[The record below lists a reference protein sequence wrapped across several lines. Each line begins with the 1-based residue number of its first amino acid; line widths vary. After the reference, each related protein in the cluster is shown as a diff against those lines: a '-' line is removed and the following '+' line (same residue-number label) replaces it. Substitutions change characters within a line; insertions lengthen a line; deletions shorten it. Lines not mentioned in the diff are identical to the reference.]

1 MIRMFVHCEILGVF
15 LSLLSSPSA
24 TPIHWAAYY
33 AADGPVASLAGFDLL
48 VFDSDRHPPL
58 SPLADRGKTVIGY
71 LSVGEVENTRAHFLD
86 VKKEGILLHENKNW
100 KGSYLVDVRDPRW
113 SKRIVEQLVPEMLRR
128 GFQGIFLDTVDNAP
142 HLERT
147 DPRSFRG
154 MTDAMANLIRTI
166 RLHYPQTKLIMNRGF
181 EILPQVEPYIDMVLA
196 ESIFADY
203 DFTAGTYKL
212 VPQNQYQELVRVL
225 QTAKQRRPQ
234 LTVLTLDYWNP
245 DDAAGIT
252 RIYRAQR
259 ANGFHPYVATVEL
272 DRIIEEPKR

>member
-1 MIRMFVHCEILGVF
+1 MFVRCEILGVF
-15 LSLLSSPSA
+15 LSLLSFSLA
-24 TPIHWAAYY
+24 APIHWAAYY
-33 AADGPVASLAGFDLL
+33 AADGPVAPLAAFDLL
-48 VFDSDRHPPL
+48 VFDGDRHPPL
-58 SPLADRGKTVIGY
+58 SPLVDRGKTVIGY
-71 LSVGEVENTRAHFLD
+71 LSVGEVENTRAHFAD
-86 VKKEGILLHENKNW
+86 VKNEGILLHENENW

-128 GFQGIFLDTVDNAP
+128 GFHGIFLDTVDNAP

-147 DPRSFRG
+147 DPRRFRG

-181 EILPQVEPYIDMVLA
+181 EILPQVEQHIDMVLA

-203 DFTAGTYKL
+203 DFATRTYKL
-212 VPQNQYQELVRVL
+212 VPQNQYQELVKVL

-252 RIYRAQR
+252 RIYSAQR

>member
-1 MIRMFVHCEILGVF
+1 MFVRCEILGVF
-15 LSLLSSPSA
+15 LSLLSFSLTA
-24 TPIHWAAYY
+24 PIHWAAYY
-33 AADGPVASLAGFDLL
+33 AADGPVAPLAAFDLL
-48 VFDSDRHPPL
+48 VFDGDRHPPL
-58 SPLADRGKTVIGY
+58 SPLVDRGKTVIGY
-71 LSVGEVENTRAHFLD
+71 LSVGEVENTRAHFAD
-86 VKKEGILLHENKNW
+86 VKNEGILLHENENW

-128 GFQGIFLDTVDNAP
+128 GFHGIFLDTVDNAP

-147 DPRSFRG
+147 DPRRFRG

-181 EILPQVEPYIDMVLA
+181 EILPQVEQHIDMVLA

-203 DFTAGTYKL
+203 DFATRTYKL
-212 VPQNQYQELVRVL
+212 VPQNQYQGLVKVL

-252 RIYRAQR
+252 RIYSAQR